1 MAKDFEQIG
10 HKNLELLR
18 FYLSKDIREIDKKI
32 QKDESELLGC
42 IIASLVDIFVV
53 IFFDDALDCMIS
65 RYTDSTLFSILCKV
79 LCIVLLLALFAAVRK
94 SFLAVQDWKLRKQRE
109 SRRSQSLPETQL
121 KIIDSFDNI
130 ACDGLLI
137 CQHYIKK
144 YNEEEAKYVKLF
156 YFYEIIH
163 HLRKAEEIY
172 DVIDG
177 DLSTYVSPSPKT
189 LDPYRVNNFIDFANE
204 IFKFIEETVCESSE
218 LSMTGALKR
227 DIDNLGE
234 KIKTWTK
241 VQET

>member
-1 MAKDFEQIG
+1 MARDFEQIG

-32 QKDESELLGC
+32 QKDESELLSC
-42 IIASLVDIFVV
+42 IVASLVDISAV
-53 IFFDDALDCMIS
+53 IFFDDVLDRLIS
-65 RYTDSTLFSILCKV
+65 AFTDSILFLILCKV
-79 LCIVLLLALFAAVRK
+79 LCIILLLALFVAVRK
-94 SFLAVQDWKLRKQRE
+94 GFLAVQNWQMRKQRE
-109 SRRSQSLPETQL
+109 SGRLQNLPETQL
-121 KIIDSFDNI
+121 ETIDLFDNI

-144 YNEEEAKYVKLF
+144 YKEEEVEYIKLF

-172 DVIDG
+172 SVINSDQ
-177 DLSTYVSPSPKT
+177 STYISSSPKT
-189 LDPYRVNNFIDFANE
+189 LDSYRVNNFIDFAKE
-204 IFKFIEETVCESSE
+204 IFKFINKTTSE
-218 LSMTGALKR
+218 LPELTLTNSLKN

-241 VQET
+241 IEEA

>member
-65 RYTDSTLFSILCKV
+65 SYTDSILFSIICKV
-79 LCIVLLLALFAAVRK
+79 LCIVLLLVLFAAVRK
-94 SFLAVQDWKLRKQRE
+94 CFLAIQSWNMRKQRE
-109 SRRSQSLPETQL
+109 SGRTQSLPEVQL
-121 KIIDSFDNI
+121 ETIDSFDNI

-144 YNEEEAKYVKLF
+144 YKEEETKYVKLF

-177 DLSTYVSPSPKT
+177 DSSTYISPSPKT

-204 IFKFIEETVCESSE
+204 IFSFIQETVSE
-218 LSMTGALKR
+218 TSEISMTVSLRR

-234 KIKTWTK
+234 KITTWAK
-241 VQET
+241 VQDE

>member
-1 MAKDFEQIG
+1 MARDFEQIG

-53 IFFDDALDCMIS
+53 VFFDDALDCMIS
-65 RYTDSTLFSILCKV
+65 TYTDSMLVSILFKI
-79 LCIVLLLALFAAVRK
+79 LCIILLLVLFAAVRRG
-94 SFLAVQDWKLRKQRE
+94 FLAIQNRKIRKQRE
-109 SRRSQSLPETQL
+109 SGRLQSLPEAQL
-121 KIIDSFDNI
+121 EIIDSFDNI

-144 YNEEEAKYVKLF
+144 YKEEETQYVKLF
-156 YFYEIIH
+156 YFYEILH

-172 DVIDG
+172 DVIDR
-177 DLSTYVSPSPKT
+177 DSSAYISPSPKT

-204 IFKFIEETVCESSE
+204 IFCFIKTAVSE
-218 LSMTGALKR
+218 PSDVPMTKSLKR
-227 DIDNLGE
+227 DIDNLSE
-234 KIKTWTK
+234 KM
-241 VQET
+241 